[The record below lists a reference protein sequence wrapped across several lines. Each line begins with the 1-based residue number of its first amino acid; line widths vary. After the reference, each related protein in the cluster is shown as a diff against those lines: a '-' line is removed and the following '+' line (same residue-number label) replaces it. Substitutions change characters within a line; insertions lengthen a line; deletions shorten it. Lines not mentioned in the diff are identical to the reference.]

1 MDMIARVK
9 ENMFFTRKSAA
20 ERSMLLITL
29 LMQRIGIQQGI
40 HQLFSLQKPRR
51 HMHHKQAA
59 AEIRHILQCGTDIHE
74 G

>member
-1 MDMIARVK
+1 MHLALAGAVSQAGGIHPLGYQHQAH
-9 ENMFFTRKSAA
+9 AH
-20 ERSMLLITL
+20 

-59 AEIRHILQCGTDIHE
+59 AEIRHILQCGTDIHS